1 MKFPNCRQLD
11 SMDCGPAC
19 LQSIAQYYGRS
30 FSLEFLRE
38 QCHITA
44 NGVSLMGICDAASH
58 IGFRTLGVKLTWEQ
72 LKNEAQL
79 PCIIHWNKK
88 HFVIV
93 YRIRRKRN
101 GEYTIYISDPAGGL
115 LEYDES
121 TFLKYW
127 KEEKYSVG
135 DELCG
140 VVLFLTP
147 TIDFFKKNNS
157 KGKISSVRLS
167 DMLHYLLP
175 YKNYFLQIGMAMVVS
190 SIISLIFPYLTQT
203 IVDSGINQGD
213 LNIVVVIL
221 LAQLMLALGQTANSL
236 CRSWLMLHVT
246 TRIGI
251 SIISDFLNKLLRLPV
266 AFFNAKNIG
275 DILQR
280 IGDYNRI
287 QNFLTGT
294 LLTTLVSLIAFIIYS
309 IVMTQYSFVILT
321 AFLTGSVLYISWVT
335 LFMRKRRKLDYM
347 RFQELASNQGCLV
360 QMVEGMQDIKINNCG
375 NRKLWEWQHIQ
386 AKLYKVNVGSLQL
399 SQIQNIGGT
408 LIDQLK
414 NILVSFIAAKLVIEG
429 KMTLGM
435 MLALQYIIGQLNAP
449 ISQFLAMI
457 QSAQDAKI
465 SMERMN
471 EIQGKQDEVPW
482 GSDRIET
489 IPAKGTLRLRKVVY
503 QYDGPHSPKVLN
515 RLDLTI
521 PPDKITAI
529 VGFSGSGK
537 TTLLKLLLGFYE
549 PVEGDVSLDGVN
561 LFDYNLN
568 LWRDK
573 CGIVMQDGFIFSDT
587 IAGNIGLSDES
598 PDMNR
603 IIESARIAHIH
614 DFIQSLPLGYETQI
628 GRNGHGLSSGQK
640 QRILIARAVYKKA
653 DYLFFDEAT
662 NSLDANNERYIMDDL
677 QHLFK
682 GRTTVIVAH
691 RLSTVKNA
699 DNIVVMD
706 NGCIVEQGTHAEL
719 IANQGAYYRLV
730 ENQIEL
736 K

>member
-1 MKFPNCRQLD
+1 
-11 SMDCGPAC
+11 
-19 LQSIAQYYGRS
+19 
-30 FSLEFLRE
+30 
-38 QCHITA
+38 
-44 NGVSLMGICDAASH
+44 
-58 IGFRTLGVKLTWEQ
+58 
-72 LKNEAQL
+72 
-79 PCIIHWNKK
+79 
-88 HFVIV
+88 
-93 YRIRRKRN
+93 
-101 GEYTIYISDPAGGL
+101 
-115 LEYDES
+115 
-121 TFLKYW
+121 
-127 KEEKYSVG
+127 
-135 DELCG
+135 
-140 VVLFLTP
+140 
-147 TIDFFKKNNS
+147 
-157 KGKISSVRLS
+157 
-167 DMLHYLLP
+167 
-175 YKNYFLQIGMAMVVS
+175 MVVS

>member
-1 MKFPNCRQLD
+1 
-11 SMDCGPAC
+11 
-19 LQSIAQYYGRS
+19 
-30 FSLEFLRE
+30 
-38 QCHITA
+38 
-44 NGVSLMGICDAASH
+44 MGICDAASH

-115 LEYDES
+115 LEYDER

-127 KEEKYSVG
+127 KEEKFVVG

-147 TIDFFKKNNS
+147 SIDFFKKNSS
-157 KGKISSVRLS
+157 KGKTSSVRLS

-175 YKNYFLQIGMAMVVS
+175 YKSYFLQIGMAMVVS
-190 SIISLIFPYLTQT
+190 SIISLVFPYLTQT

-213 LNIVVVIL
+213 LNIVVAIL

-287 QNFLTGT
+287 QTFLTGT

-309 IVMTQYSFVILT
+309 IVMTQYSFVILM

>member
-19 LQSIAQYYGRS
+19 LKSIAQYYGRD

-38 QCHITA
+38 QCHITS

-115 LEYDES
+115 LEYDEH

-147 TIDFFKKNNS
+147 TIDFFKKNDS
-157 KGKISSVRLS
+157 KEKTSSVRLS

-175 YKNYFLQIGMAMVVS
+175 YKSYFLQIGMAMVVS

-309 IVMTQYSFVILT
+309 VVMTQYSFVILT

-549 PVEGDVSLDGVN
+549 PVEGDVSLDGIN

-587 IAGNIGLSDES
+587 IAGNIGLSDEA
-598 PDMNR
+598 PDMDR